1 MSLEVPGSRL
11 PVPGSELRGKPNP
24 QPAAPQATEVDLGA
38 VGRGVGSPL
47 ATRTSPTLQGS
58 ALGGG
63 YTQHHPRWLRPH
75 VSTFWWLGRWP
86 YLKFILRELSSVF
99 VAWFVVFF
107 LLLVAAVGRG
117 DAAYQRFLEW
127 AGHPVV
133 VAVNVIGLAF
143 VVFHAVTWFNLA
155 PQAMAVRFRGRR
167 VGKLW
172 IAAPN
177 YLAWVVAS
185 AVVAWL
191 FVG

>member
-1 MSLEVPGSRL
+1 MNDGQRT
-11 PVPGSELRGKPNP
+11 GG
-24 QPAAPQATEVDLGA
+24 ATYPPPDL
-38 VGRGVGSPL
+38 SP
-47 ATRTSPTLQGS
+47 
-58 ALGGG
+58 LGGG
-63 YTQHHPRWLRPH
+63 VPRPGAPVRTGGYTSHHPRWLRPRM
-75 VSTFWWLGRWP
+75 STYWWLGRWP

-107 LLLVAAVGRG
+107 LLLVGAVGRG

-133 VAVNVIGLAF
+133 VAVNVIGLIF

-172 IAAPN
+172 IAALN

-185 AVVAWL
+185 AVVVWL
-191 FVG
+191 LVGRR